1 MREREQEYGLE
12 VRLAA
17 AAAGAVALLVPFA
30 VIAALVV
37 GNVDWLH
44 RIDEDVSVAV
54 HGFSAAHPAL
64 VDFMWAWCLVFD
76 PWTWRVAALGLV
88 IWLVRRGA
96 RSLAWWV
103 AITMVAGGVLGAV
116 LKLLF
121 ERDRPSFLDPVAT
134 AVGYS
139 FPSGHALNNALGAA
153 VILAVLLPLVR
164 HRRRARRWILA
175 AGIAVPAVTG
185 AFRIGLGV
193 HYLSDVLAGWLF
205 GLIVVAVTSAA
216 FVARRRRRPPLA
228 AADSAAPGTAS
239 APGPG
244 EA

>member
-1 MREREQEYGLE
+1 MREQQEYGLE
-12 VRLAA
+12 VRLAV
-17 AAAGAVALLVPFA
+17 AAAGAVILLVPFA

-37 GNVDWLH
+37 GNVGWLH
-44 RIDEDVSVAV
+44 RVDQDVSVAV
-54 HGFSAAHPAL
+54 HAFSAAHPAL
-64 VDFMWAWCLVFD
+64 VDFMWTWCLVFD
-76 PWTWRVAALGLV
+76 PWTWRAAALGLV

-103 AITMVAGGVLGAV
+103 GITTVAGGLLGAL

-153 VILAVLLPLVR
+153 VVLAVVLPLVR
-164 HRRRARRWILA
+164 HRRLLLI
-175 AGIAVPAVTG
+175 AGIAIPAVTG

-205 GLIVVAVTSAA
+205 GLIVVAVTTAA
-216 FVARRRRRPPLA
+216 FAARRRRRPELVGANA
-228 AADSAAPGTAS
+228 AAPDQA
-239 APGPG
+239 
-244 EA
+244 

>member
-1 MREREQEYGLE
+1 MRDVGREPEHALE
-12 VRLAA
+12 VRLAV
-17 AAAGAVALLVPFA
+17 AAAGAVVLLVPFA
-30 VIAALVV
+30 VIAAMVV
-37 GNVDWLH
+37 GGVGWLH
-44 RIDEDVSVAV
+44 RVDQDVSVAV
-54 HGFSAAHPAL
+54 HHFSAAHPGL
-64 VDFMWAWCLVFD
+64 VDFMGAWCLVFD
-76 PWTWRVAALGLV
+76 PWTWRAAALGLV
-88 IWLVRRGA
+88 VWLARRGA

-103 AITMVAGGVLGAV
+103 AITMIAGGLLGAL

-153 VILAVLLPLVR
+153 VVLAVVLPMVR
-164 HRRRARRWILA
+164 HRPRLRRWLLV
-175 AGIAVPAVTG
+175 AGIVVPALTG

-205 GLIVVAVTSAA
+205 GLVVAATTTAA
-216 FVARRRRRPPLA
+216 FVARRRRRPELVGANA
-228 AADSAAPGTAS
+228 ASPGT
-239 APGPG
+239 G